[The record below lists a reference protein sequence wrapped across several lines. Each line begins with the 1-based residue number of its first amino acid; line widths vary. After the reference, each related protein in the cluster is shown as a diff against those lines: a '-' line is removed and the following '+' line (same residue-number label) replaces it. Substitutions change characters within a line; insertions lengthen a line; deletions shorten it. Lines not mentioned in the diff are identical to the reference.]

1 MAATTYALRR
11 RFYEKL
17 GKFAAIWASMEAA
30 IDILAIA
37 FARAAEKH
45 PPHNLDPKIAF
56 IKRLAPIHAPAET
69 SKRLLDTL
77 DRITAL
83 AETRH
88 TLIHGAAYSEERNG
102 VSFVVKFGTLLQPR
116 NKTRRPA
123 AAFTAEHITEFT
135 NRVFDLQG
143 ELLDF
148 AEALR
153 GRPLN
158 EPRLPSR
165 G

>member
-1 MAATTYALRR
+1 MATTTFALRR
-11 RFYEKL
+11 RFYEEL

-37 FARAAEKH
+37 FARAAELP
-45 PPHNLDPKIAF
+45 PPHNLDPKITF
-56 IKRLAPIHAPAET
+56 IKDLAPIHAPAET

-77 DRITAL
+77 DRISAL

-88 TLIHGAAYSEERNG
+88 TLIHGAAFAEERNG
-102 VSFVVKFGTLLQPR
+102 ISFVVKFGTLLQPR
-116 NKTRRPA
+116 KKPRRPA
-123 AAFTAEHITEFT
+123 AVFTVEQITEFT

-153 GRPLN
+153 VPLS